1 MLWTAV
7 ASLLWTIVLL
17 VAALS
22 LLRLN
27 AIRLSYRRPRHAA
40 VVVLGDIGRS
50 PRMMNHAE
58 SLANLGFTVSLVG
71 YASCTRLPHNPGERP
86 WWPCILRPPSYW
98 VFMELLIHPSDAV
111 ALVAL
116 RVQRSPATQQVRGI
130 GHPRRHCSAT
140 RHHHPRD
147 PRPAAPPTR
156 KQAAVHR
163 SRADRSPEVV
173 PPGIRYQRTIRGIL
187 N

>member
-1 MLWTAV
+1 MVLWDALGAV
-7 ASLLWTIVLL
+7 LWALLLL

-71 YASCTRLPHNPGERP
+71 YAAG
-86 WWPCILRPPSYW
+86 
-98 VFMELLIHPSDAV
+98 
-111 ALVAL
+111 
-116 RVQRSPATQQVRGI
+116 
-130 GHPRRHCSAT
+130 
-140 RHHHPRD
+140 
-147 PRPAAPPTR
+147 
-156 KQAAVHR
+156 
-163 SRADRSPEVV
+163 PEC
-173 PPGIRYQRTIRGIL
+173 
-187 N
+187 

>member
-71 YASCTRLPHNPGERP
+71 YASCTRLPHNPGKRP
-86 WWPCILRPPSYW
+86 LVDLYLTLPFLLGRSSIYGAPDPPQRCCCACCAESSALTGHPTGTWNRPSPTSLQRNPPS
-98 VFMELLIHPSDAV
+98 PST
-111 ALVAL
+111 
-116 RVQRSPATQQVRGI
+116 RSPPRGAS
-130 GHPRRHCSAT
+130 HAETSCCTS
-140 RHHHPRD
+140 
-147 PRPAAPPTR
+147 
-156 KQAAVHR
+156 
-163 SRADRSPEVV
+163 
-173 PPGIRYQRTIRGIL
+173 
-187 N
+187 